1 MEEKGYGWILFASI
15 MLVVAGAF
23 NFIWG
28 ITALARDQYFINQ
41 VLFAN
46 LTFWGWVT
54 LIWGVIL
61 VIAGFSILTKEQWA
75 RWFGIFAAS
84 ISMIFMFMVLWAY
97 PVGSVVIIAIDVMVI
112 YGLGQYGGNEIS
124 A

>member
-46 LTFWGWVT
+46 LTFWGWVI
-54 LIWGVIL
+54 LIWGVIQI
-61 VIAGFSILTKEQWA
+61 IAGFSILTKEQWA
-75 RWFGIFAAS
+75 RWFGIVAAAL
-84 ISMIFMFMVLWAY
+84 SMIFMFMVLWAH
-97 PVGSVVIIAIDVMVI
+97 PVGGVVVIAIDVLVI
-112 YGLGQYGGNEIS
+112 YGLGQYGGDEI
-124 A
+124 AA

>member
-15 MLVVAGAF
+15 MLVIAGLF

-28 ITALARDQYFINQ
+28 ITALVRDQYFVNQ

-54 LIWGVIL
+54 LIWGAIL
-61 VIAGFSILTKEQWA
+61 VIAGLSILTKEQWA

-84 ISMIFMFMVLWAY
+84 LSMVFMFMVLWAY
-97 PVGSVVIIAIDVMVI
+97 PMGGVIVIAIDVLVI
-112 YGLGQYGGNEIS
+112 YGLGQYGGDEI
-124 A
+124 AA

>member
-46 LTFWGWVT
+46 LTFWGWAI
-54 LIWGVIL
+54 LIWGVIQI
-61 VIAGFSILTKEQWA
+61 IAGFSILTKEQWA
-75 RWFGIFAAS
+75 RWFGIVAAAL
-84 ISMIFMFMVLWAY
+84 SMIFMFMVLWAH
-97 PVGSVVIIAIDVMVI
+97 PVGGVVVIAIDVLVI
-112 YGLGQYGGNEIS
+112 YGLGQYGGDEI
-124 A
+124 AA

>member
-28 ITALARDQYFINQ
+28 ITALARDQYFVDK

-46 LTFWGWVT
+46 LTFWGWVI
-54 LIWGVIL
+54 LIWGVIQI
-61 VIAGFSILTKEQWA
+61 IAGFSILTKEQWA
-75 RWFGIFAAS
+75 RWFGIVAAAL
-84 ISMIFMFMVLWAY
+84 SMIFMFMVLWAH
-97 PVGSVVIIAIDVMVI
+97 PVGGVVVIAIDVLVI
-112 YGLGQYGGNEIS
+112 YGLGQYGGDEI
-124 A
+124 AA